1 MIGIEFIKY
10 MGLVCCLFI
19 LVLKIMIRVLIFLY
33 YKVVEDNND
42 LYMVNRIFLL
52 VFNMYIFFYFFF
64 FKVGVYMCKN
74 NDSIIVFKRDIVK

>member
-1 MIGIEFIKY
+1 
-10 MGLVCCLFI
+10 
-19 LVLKIMIRVLIFLY
+19 MIRVLIFLY